1 MRPDLLLRTLVAC
14 AAPAPLMRVGRV
26 CCQLPAADTCA
37 LRHSDVGS
45 RFDTALPAVVVVHG
59 LLGSGSNFQS
69 WASRLSEDCAA
80 KGKPRRVLLVDLRN
94 HGDSDHAPT
103 MSFEEMAADVLRL
116 LDELGIRRAVLCGH
130 SLGGKVRRAPAGR
143 APSRTAGPRAARR
156 WPGRPAS
163 APPRRRP
170 PFLPL
175 T

>member
-130 SLGGKVRRAPAGR
+130 SLGGK
-143 APSRTAGPRAARR
+143 
-156 WPGRPAS
+156 
-163 APPRRRP
+163 
-170 PFLPL
+170 
-175 T
+175 